1 MGGFWAQ
8 KIHVDGKLEGIS
20 ENFYDP
26 FVNVSS
32 RNEHAPE
39 A

>member
-20 ENFYDP
+20 DNFCQKLIAG
-26 FVNVSS
+26 V
-32 RNEHAPE
+32 
-39 A
+39 